1 MRKEKQLHLSEIQKP
16 IASHSFL
23 VVKYKMGAN
32 LANSFRRELGKGGSH
47 LEVTRKRMLLKAA
60 KDSGV
65 DLKYNSLD
73 GHIGVVFVESNPLDV
88 TKMVFKFR
96 EDNADAIEVVGGRID
111 GQLYNGTDME
121 KLSKLPSMDE
131 MRAQL
136 LSVFEAPLSQ
146 TLATMEAILASV
158 VYCLDNKCKA
168 ENATQESN

>member
-1 MRKEKQLHLSEIQKP
+1 MRKEKQLHLNEIQSP
-16 IASHSFL
+16 IADHSFL
-23 VVKYKMGAN
+23 VVRYKMGAN
-32 LANSFRRELGKGGSH
+32 MANSFRRELGKAGSH

-60 KDSGV
+60 QNSGV
-65 DLKYNSLD
+65 DLKYSSLD
-73 GHIGVVFVESNPLDV
+73 GHIGVVFAPVNPLEV
-88 TKMVFKFR
+88 TKVVFKFG
-96 EDNADAIEVVGGRID
+96 EDNSESIEVVGGRID

-146 TLATMEAILASV
+146 TLATMDAILASV

-168 ENATQESN
+168 ESAAQESN